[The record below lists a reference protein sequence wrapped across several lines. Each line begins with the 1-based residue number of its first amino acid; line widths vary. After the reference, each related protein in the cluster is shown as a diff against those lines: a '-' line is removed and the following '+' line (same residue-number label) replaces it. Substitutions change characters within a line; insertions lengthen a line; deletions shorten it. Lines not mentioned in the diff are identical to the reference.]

1 MERGNYSTSA
11 NSILKVIFCLLAY
24 FITTIGTTNA
34 QNVFGLEPIQVVGQ
48 MNGYSTAAS
57 SNSSYRKVSVVLGNP
72 TDGRGQ
78 WFKTYNVQSSGGD
91 FTPRN
96 MTGGGGSGF
105 LFISGP
111 STNRF
116 ANKWVFSGKRFV

>member
-1 MERGNYSTSA
+1 MERENYRIRT
-11 NSILKVIFCLLAY
+11 NSILKVFFSLLILAK
-24 FITTIGTTNA
+24 IGLNSSNA
-34 QNVFGLEPIQVVGQ
+34 QYIFGLEPIQVVGQ
-48 MNGYSTAAS
+48 MNGYSTAAG
-57 SNSSYRKVSVVLGNP
+57 SNSSYRKVSVTSGNP

-105 LFISGP
+105 LFIS
-111 STNRF
+111 N
-116 ANKWVFSGKRFV
+116 NLIN